1 MRNQFLIL
9 ILLLLSMSVAFG
21 GNKKHYAVAD
31 IPPQLL
37 TNAKAVLRSKTV
49 VYQRKDINSATEKIK
64 YAVTV
69 LNKGGDELGFFA
81 QPYYKFSRVSAIS
94 AVVYDKNG
102 KKVKSIPGSEILDVA
117 IDGWTSL
124 YSDQRIKLI
133 NPEYDDYPFTVE
145 YSCTISYHGIL
156 NIPSWQVYPSYD
168 MSIQEE
174 TFTLTTPETPDDH
187 GDLGVQYYSND
198 SLLVVEKSSNK
209 DGTNY
214 RLHVENLLAMR
225 REDFTW
231 SIGYVTPSVHFA
243 PVTFSISGFE
253 GSFNSWEAFGGF
265 ENQLIQ
271 GRDALSEETVA
282 KIKALVSNDTSQREK
297 VETLYHY
304 MQNKVRYVSVQK
316 GIGGWQ
322 PIEAEKVDALSY
334 GDCKALTNYMKG
346 LLKVV
351 GIKSDY
357 TLVYAGSDAEPII
370 SDFPSNQFNHA
381 ILCVP
386 LARDTIW
393 LECTSQQAPCGYLGT
408 FTDDRDVLAVDDSGV
423 ATLLHTPAYGH
434 EVNTKDRFTTV
445 NVDASG
451 NCDVHIKTKHSGMFY
466 DENLPLYL
474 DTRDNQKKKL
484 LKQIHLSTITLK
496 DFNFVEDKKSF
507 PPVIHTEVA
516 LEARGYATKSGNRLL
531 LTPYLFSKENAAHF
545 RHKKRHAPIVIRR
558 SYTTTDTVVYH
569 LPAGYVAANFAD
581 KTIAGRFGNYHVSV
595 AREPGK
601 ITYVR
606 TLRVNKGT
614 YPSSDWEQFTAFL
627 EKLDKAD
634 KTKMVLMKVR

>member
-9 ILLLLSMSVAFG
+9 LLLLLSMSVTFG
-21 GNKKHYAVAD
+21 GNKKHYAAAD

-49 VYQRKDINSATEKIK
+49 VYERKDINSATEKIS

-69 LNKGGDELGFFA
+69 LNKGGEELGFFA

-102 KKVKSIPGSEILDVA
+102 KKVKSIPTSKILDVA

-124 YSDQRIKLI
+124 YSDQRVKFI
-133 NPEYDDYPFTVE
+133 NPQYDDYPFTVE

-156 NIPSWQVYPSYD
+156 SVPSWQVYPSYD
-168 MSIQEE
+168 MSVQEE
-174 TFTLTTPETPDDH
+174 TFTLMTPETPDNH
-187 GDLGVQYYSND
+187 ADLGVRYHLND
-198 SLLVVEKSSNK
+198 SSLVIEKNSNK
-209 DGTNY
+209 EGTNY
-214 RLHVENLLAMR
+214 RLHLENLLAMS
-225 REDFTW
+225 REDYSW
-231 SIGYVTPSVHFA
+231 SIGYVTPSVNFA

-253 GSFNSWEAFGGF
+253 GSYKSWEEFGGF

-271 GRDALSEETVA
+271 GRDALPEETVS
-282 KIKALVSNDTSQREK
+282 KIKALISDDTSRREM

-357 TLVYAGSDAEPII
+357 TLVYAGSHAEPII

-408 FTDDRDVLAVDDSGV
+408 FTDDRDVLAVDDSGA

-434 EVNTKDRFTTV
+434 DVNRRNRFTTV
-445 NVDASG
+445 DVDASG

-466 DENLPLYL
+466 DENLPLYR
-474 DTRDNQKKKL
+474 DTRDNQKKEL

-507 PPVIHTEVA
+507 PPVIYAEVA
-516 LEARGYATKSGNRLL
+516 LEARSYATKSGNRLL
-531 LTPYLFSKENAAHF
+531 LTPYLFSKDGTAHF

-558 SYTTTDTVVYH
+558 SYSTTDTVVYH
-569 LPAGYVAANFAD
+569 LPEGYVAANFAD
-581 KTIAGRFGNYHVSV
+581 KTITSRFGDCHISVSG
-595 AREPGK
+595 EPGK

-606 TLRVNKGT
+606 SFNVYKGT
-614 YPSSDWEQFTAFL
+614 YPPSDWEKFTAFL
-627 EKLDKAD
+627 EALDKAD